1 MTIDMQVI
9 EFILCMWACLATGMA
24 LYYRQQAEK
33 TDRILFITMLGL
45 RKVAKGE
52 AKISL
57 DNEGGMKFEG
67 VSK

>member
-1 MTIDMQVI
+1 MTIDNDVI
-9 EFILCMWACLATGMA
+9 EFVLCVWACLATGTA
-24 LYYRQQAEK
+24 LYYRQQADK

-52 AKISL
+52 AKVSL